1 MKMFAFLP
9 VLLFVLVLGPAA
21 ESLAVGISIDAGLTP
36 PQGRWILRTQVR
48 SMSRTAPEGTAD
60 AGMDRLMV
68 PLVVVYGLRP
78 QLTLG
83 VRQIIDWRTMTMMGN
98 ENKQSGFSDIYV
110 FAKYKILRIN
120 TRSYTLGIAPL
131 LGVEA
136 PTGSSGI
143 SNEFWSINT
152 GLYFSGRSGGWG
164 ADLTLGYRFSGVA
177 DVPADDPDPGNELG
191 LNLALA
197 KQIPVGKSGRSALA
211 PVLEISWKN
220 TASDKAAG
228 IETPNSGESVFTLAP
243 GVKYTRGD
251 LIIEGLV
258 RFPVSQDQ
266 KGMQMEIGNM
276 YLLGVRHMF

>member
-1 MKMFAFLP
+1 MKMLA
-9 VLLFVLVLGPAA
+9 VLFVFALIPAA

-36 PQGRWILRTQVR
+36 PEGRWILRTQVR
-48 SMSRTAPEGTAD
+48 SMSRTPPEGTGD

-83 VRQIIDWRTMTMMGN
+83 LRQIIDSRSMTMMGN
-98 ENKQSGFSDIYV
+98 ENKESGFSDLYV

-131 LGVEA
+131 VGVDA

-152 GLYFSGRSGGWG
+152 GLFFSGRSGGWG
-164 ADLTLGYRFSGVA
+164 ADLTMGYRFSGVA
-177 DVPADDPDPGNELG
+177 NIPADDPDPGNELG

-197 KQIPVGKSGRSALA
+197 KQIPVGKSGQTALA
-211 PVLEISWKN
+211 PVFEISWKD
-220 TASDKAAG
+220 TASDQVAG
-228 IETPNSGESVFTLAP
+228 VDTPNSGETAFTLAP
-243 GVKYTRGD
+243 GLKYTRGD

-266 KGMQMEIGNM
+266 NGMQMEIGNM
-276 YLLGVRHMF
+276 YLIGIRHMY

>member
-1 MKMFAFLP
+1 MKMLA
-9 VLLFVLVLGPAA
+9 VLFVFALIPAA
-21 ESLAVGISIDAGLTP
+21 ESLAVGISVDAGLTP
-36 PQGRWILRTQVR
+36 PEGRWILRTQVR
-48 SMSRTAPEGTAD
+48 SMSRTAPEGTVD

-83 VRQIIDWRTMTMMGN
+83 LRQIIDSRSMTMMGN
-98 ENKQSGFSDIYV
+98 ENKESGFSDLYV

-131 LGVEA
+131 VGVEA

-143 SNEFWSINT
+143 SDEFWSINT
-152 GLYFSGRSGGWG
+152 GLFFSGRSGKWG
-164 ADLTLGYRFSGVA
+164 ADLTMGYRFSGVA
-177 DVPADDPDPGNELG
+177 GVPTDDPDPGNEWG

-197 KQIPVGKSGRSALA
+197 RQFPVGGSGQTALA
-211 PVLEISWKN
+211 PVLEISWKD
-220 TASDKAAG
+220 TASDQIGG
-228 IETPNSGESVFTLAP
+228 IETPNSGESAFTLAP

-251 LIIEGLV
+251 LILEGLV

-276 YLLGVRHMF
+276 YLLGIRHMF